1 MNTRCD
7 SILATIG
14 RTPVIRINRLA
25 PPGVEL
31 YVKAEAFNPMG
42 SVKDRMALSVIE
54 AAERSGAL
62 QPGQTVIE
70 ATSGNTGIGLA
81 MVCAAKGY
89 PLVVTMAENFS
100 IERRKILRFL
110 GARVVLTPAA
120 LKGSGMVGK
129 AEELALAHGWF
140 LVRQFENEANA
151 DAHTRTTA
159 LEILAAFADARLDYF
174 VTGYGTGGTLKGTAR
189 VLRERS
195 PATRIVVCEPDNSP
209 LLGSGIAQARDA
221 EGRPLDSHPAFRP
234 HLMQGWTPDFI
245 PKLTEDARSL
255 GLIDRIVP
263 IDGHQALHFARQ
275 LARQE
280 GIFCGPSSGA
290 TFAGAMAVAAGAA
303 AGSRILCMLPDT
315 GERYLSTPLFED
327 IAVDMTEEE
336 QELAGSTPNYRF
348 DVASAAPGA
357 GQPAPVEVP
366 ADADAAALL
375 AQILG
380 DRQQPLVMF
389 ALAWC
394 EFCWSARKLFNALG
408 LAYRSIDLDS
418 VEYQQDDLGG
428 RLRAALRQRTG
439 LRTIPQIFIGGELV
453 GGCSELFAAYAD
465 GRLEA
470 LLRAQGVAWPDG
482 PRLDPA
488 SLAPAWLHPRG

>member
-129 AEELALAHGWF
+129 AEELAATHGWF

-151 DAHTRTTA
+151 DAHSRTTA
-159 LEILAAFADARLDYF
+159 LEILTAFADAPLDYF

-209 LLGSGIAQARDA
+209 LLGSGIAQVRDA

-290 TFAGAMAVAAGAA
+290 TFAGAMAVAAAA

-348 DVASAAPGA
+348 DVASAAAGA

-366 ADADAAALL
+366 ADAEAAALL

-439 LRTIPQIFIGGELV
+439 LRTIPQIFIGGELI
-453 GGCSELFAAYAD
+453 GGCSELFGAYAD
-465 GRLEA
+465 GRLET
-470 LLRAQGVAWPDG
+470 LLRAQGVVWPDG